1 MTNDKNLKL
10 AVQKDGRLTVDTLSF
25 LRESGLDFV
34 YDKKRLI
41 STCLNFPLEI
51 FYVRDDDIPKFVAQG
66 VVDLGIIGQN
76 LLYEQSLNVKRLLNL
91 RYGLCSLVIA
101 VPVKSNIK
109 KISNLR
115 GKKIATSYPVSCAKY
130 FKKINIPVKII
141 EVSGSSE
148 IAPVLGLAS
157 AIVDLTSSGKTL
169 ALNDLRVLAKIY
181 DSEAVL
187 IEGRKIFIKKKLL
200 IERLTSDFNP
210 PTRKSP
216 IVRSWDAETF
226 SASAGFQLRTKRR

>member
-1 MTNDKNLKL
+1 MITNNKNLKL
-10 AVQKDGRLTVDTLSF
+10 AVQKDGRLTNETLSF
-25 LRESGLDFV
+25 LRGSGLDFI
-34 YDKKRLI
+34 YDQKRLI

-51 FYVRDDDIPKFVAQG
+51 IYVRDDDIPKFVAEG
-66 VVDLGIIGQN
+66 IVDLGIIGQN
-76 LLYEQSLNVKRLLNL
+76 LLYEQPFNVKRLLNL

-109 KISNLR
+109 TISDLR
-115 GKKIATSYPVSCAKY
+115 GKKIATSYPISSAKY
-130 FKKINIPVKII
+130 FQKLNIPVRII

-157 AIVDLTSSGKTL
+157 AIVDLTATGKTL

-187 IEGRKIFIKKKLL
+187 IEGRKIIIKKKLL
-200 IERLTSDFNP
+200 IEKLTSDF
-210 PTRKSP
+210 KK
-216 IVRSWDAETF
+216 I
-226 SASAGFQLRTKRR
+226 